1 MTFLE
6 LHFGRRRLRA
16 DKRSEEPSPAQEDAG
31 CYDTDPSAISSGCT
45 MVLKA
50 LEVFD
55 IQHSGKMLPVCCARF
70 SQLPCLL
77 GEQVLPKHIPAV
89 VPGMELFP
97 R

>member
-6 LHFGRRRLRA
+6 LHFGRRRFRA
-16 DKRSEEPSPAQEDAG
+16 DKCSEEPSPAQEDAG

-55 IQHSGKMLPVCCARF
+55 IQHSGKV
-70 SQLPCLL
+70 LL
-77 GEQVLPKHIPAV
+77 VSAA
-89 VPGMELFP
+89 VPGSHNSHVLWVSGSS
-97 R
+97 RSTYLL

>member
-55 IQHSGKMLPVCCARF
+55 IQHSGK
-70 SQLPCLL
+70 
-77 GEQVLPKHIPAV
+77 VLIASAA
-89 VPGMELFP
+89 VPGSHNSHVFWVSESSRSTYLL
-97 R
+97 